1 MLARIARYEVEAD
14 RCDDA
19 IAAFTEAGNEI
30 AALDGFHSGFVCVDS
45 ENGGVIT
52 CTFWDDH
59 AVAEASATRA
69 TAARHR
75 AVAAVDGEIVS
86 VQTFDVVR
94 ELRR

>member
-19 IAAFTEAGNEI
+19 LAAFTQAANEI
-30 AALDGFHSGFVCVDS
+30 AEMRGFVSGYVCIDS
-45 ENGGVIT
+45 ENGGVVT
-52 CTFWDDH
+52 CTFWEDH
-59 AVAEASATRA
+59 NAAEASSTGAA
-69 TAARHR
+69 AARHR

-94 ELRR
+94 EL